1 MQAFA
6 HIVWFAMLAALPL
19 AAQELEPEQ
28 SVLLEQARRTALS
41 YSRSLPD
48 FLCTQIV
55 QRSQDMRG
63 DGRWRALDKLTI
75 KLSYSDHK
83 EDYKLMQINGK
94 DTLQDF
100 LRVGGS
106 LSTGE
111 FGTRLFAVFDP
122 RSHAEFK
129 WKGWGTMHK
138 RKVARFS
145 YRIEQQHTSYLI
157 QYGADSKG
165 PNAIVV
171 PYHGEV
177 FVDEETHMVLRL
189 TQTAEIPSTFPISAN
204 DSWVEYDYADVGGKA
219 FLLPVHAYS
228 KTRSGRFVAEN
239 NIDFRDYRKFQI
251 ESNITFEPA
260 TDKQPR

>member
-1 MQAFA
+1 MRAATQ
-6 HIVWFAMLAALPL
+6 VVLCVLLAALPL

-100 LRVGGS
+100 LSVGGS

-122 RSHAEFK
+122 HSHAEFK
-129 WKGWGTMHK
+129 WKGWSTMRK
-138 RKVARFS
+138 RRVARFS
-145 YRIEQQHTSYLI
+145 YRIAQEHTNYLI
-157 QYGADSKG
+157 QYGPDPKG

-171 PYHGEV
+171 PYHGDV
-177 FVDEETHMVLRL
+177 LVDEETHMVLRF
-189 TQTAEIPSTFPISAN
+189 TQTAEIPGTFPISAN

-219 FLLPVHAYS
+219 FLLPTHAYS

-251 ESNITFEPA
+251 ESSITFEPA
-260 TDKQPR
+260 PDK